1 MATYRKAT
9 DAEKRMCQA
18 VLDDAKAGNAAK
30 TAARMLID
38 GDLPIEKGRTA
49 GDAIRSSIEDN
60 LTERAAMIAMSTG
73 CGEDEAMEAAR
84 IPDFGSRDNWDV
96 PEAVSSFDSNPSSFG
111 GETASVSGPEKTS
124 TGAAPIDRATY
135 DMAKGADIEKFETGS
150 YFVSVRKVEP
160 GTECYNKLEDSH
172 YTTDDDRCFIVTG
185 TCGEEWPINGTKLR
199 NKYGLDPDSLRMD
212 EPQSVKVEG
221 GGNEIYAFRANG
233 QHDVQTSWGDVL
245 KANRDGV
252 GHGKGDMIVSDT
264 PDFSGDVW
272 VVNGEA
278 FVNTY
283 RPAGTAAAVK
293 KLLRERQAKEEDL
306 RRRQEAYAK
315 RVEEQRKQS
324 PEYQRQQREREMIE
338 NNPHSDYARPSVMKC
353 MIHIDTDIDTAEI
366 TQELKDAA
374 IDAWKQ
380 EHPGKEPTIRD
391 SMPYYRPAVAFYDD
405 TWIMH
410 DAYNAKDYAWEPS
423 LIDGLSD
430 EATLDRDEAIGMAF
444 DYVTDE
450 ANAEQMRYG
459 APYTSRDG
467 ERKRYDRKN
476 HETMVYVGGYTRMRF
491 GKAEQVGG
499 YWKSTGKWH
508 D

>member
-18 VLDDAKAGNAAK
+18 VIDDAKAGNAAK
-30 TAARMLID
+30 AAAQLLID
-38 GDLPIEKGRTA
+38 GDLPIEDGRTA
-49 GDAIRSSIEDN
+49 GDAIRSSIESN
-60 LTERAAMIAMSTG
+60 LSERAATIAMSTG
-73 CGEDEAMEAAR
+73 CSEDEARKAAST
-84 IPDFGSRDNWDV
+84 PDFGSKDNWDV
-96 PEAVSSFDSNPSSFG
+96 PEAVSSFDSNPSSFD
-111 GETASVSGPEKTS
+111 
-124 TGAAPIDRATY
+124 GAAAATPEPDKTATGTTPIDQATY
-135 DMAKGADIEKFETGS
+135 EMAKGADIEKFETRG
-150 YFVSVRKVEP
+150 YFVSIRKAEP

-185 TCGEEWPINGTKLR
+185 TCGEEWPINGTKLKS
-199 NKYGLDPDSLRMD
+199 KYGLEPDSVRMG
-212 EPQSVKVEG
+212 EPQSVKVKG

-272 VVNGEA
+272 VVNGMA
-278 FVNTY
+278 FANTY
-283 RPAGTAAAVK
+283 ATVGTAAAVK
-293 KLLRERQAKEEDL
+293 KLTEERKAKEEKL
-306 RRRQEAYAK
+306 RRGWEDYAK
-315 RVEEQRKQS
+315 RVEERRKQS

-338 NNPHSDYARPSVMKC
+338 NNPHSDYARPSVLKC
-353 MIHIDTDIDTAEI
+353 LIRTDTDIDTAGI

-374 IDAWKQ
+374 INAWKKD
-380 EHPGKEPTIRD
+380 HPGKEPTARD
-391 SMPYYRPAVAFYDD
+391 SMPYYRPTVAFHDD
-405 TWIMH
+405 TWMMH
-410 DAYNAKDYAWEPS
+410 DAYNASEWES
-423 LIDGLSD
+423 SRIDGLSD
-430 EATLDRDEAIGMAF
+430 KATLDRDEALDMSF
-444 DYVTDE
+444 DYVTDP

-459 APYTSRDG
+459 TPYTAKDG
-467 ERKRYDRKN
+467 STKRYDRKN

-499 YWKSTGKWH
+499 YWKSTGKWY